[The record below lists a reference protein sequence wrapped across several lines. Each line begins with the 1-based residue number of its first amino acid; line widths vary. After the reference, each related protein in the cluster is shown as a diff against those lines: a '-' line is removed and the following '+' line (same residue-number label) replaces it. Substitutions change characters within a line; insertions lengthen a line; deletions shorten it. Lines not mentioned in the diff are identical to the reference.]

1 MDWIF
6 NTWLYGLRIQYTMT
20 ASPASDW
27 LNDQLSYQQ
36 ICITINGLSD
46 IVYVLVNKVRVVL
59 GQLLMLKDD
68 GDLTSVPAII

>member
-1 MDWIF
+1 
-6 NTWLYGLRIQYTMT
+6 MT